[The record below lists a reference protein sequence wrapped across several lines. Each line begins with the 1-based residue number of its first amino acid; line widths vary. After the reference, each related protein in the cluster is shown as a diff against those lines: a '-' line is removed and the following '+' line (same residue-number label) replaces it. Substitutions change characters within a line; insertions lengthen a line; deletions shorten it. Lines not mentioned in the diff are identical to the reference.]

1 MLTKKQLGIIHG
13 LKNKLGLSD
22 EIYRSVLR
30 VVGKVESSKDLSQV
44 KFLPVLA
51 ALEDAGDDDSFY
63 WRQRMNREQPATA
76 AGRGGGANE
85 RMVWKAK
92 RLYNEYIVKAAECG
106 VPVDRR
112 YQLAGLVANISHQR
126 TREVEQLQSREAW
139 QLIEQLKAILS
150 RLDKPVAPPTVN
162 ILAPTS
168 SPSLFPTQSSA
179 LSPQHSPDPFPDY
192 DAADPEPHD
201 DGELM
206 PAGAPNAGCP
216 SAPGEEDIP
225 F

>member
-30 VVGKVESSKDLSQV
+30 VVGKVESSKDLSQG

-51 ALEDAGDDDSFY
+51 ALEDAGNDESFY
-63 WRQRMNREQPATA
+63 WRQRLDREQPATA
-76 AGRGGGANE
+76 GRPTMANE
-85 RMVWKAK
+85 RMIWKIK
-92 RLYNEYIVKAAECG
+92 RLYNEYILKAAECN

-112 YQLAGLVANISHQR
+112 YQLAGLVANISNNR
-126 TREVEQLQSREAW
+126 TREVEQIESREAW

-150 RLDKPVAPPTVN
+150 RLDNPVPPPTAN
-162 ILAPTS
+162 ILAS
-168 SPSLFPTQSSA
+168 SPGLFPTQSSA
-179 LSPQHSPDPFPDY
+179 LSPQHSIDPEPDY
-192 DAADPEPHD
+192 DTPDPDPSPDEGDLVPV
-201 DGELM
+201 
-206 PAGAPNAGCP
+206 GANRIPMCVN
-216 SAPGEEDIP
+216 EEDIP